1 MILEWKEKADGFVY
15 GVLALCTLG
24 SGRLA
29 LGAKPNP
36 PLYLFRCVCFLR
48 ALLEAL
54 QQQEVIEIQPG
65 R

>member
-15 GVLALCTLG
+15 GVLALCTLA
-24 SGRLA
+24 SGHLA

-36 PLYLFRCVCFLR
+36 PCIYSV

-65 R
+65 C